1 MLPLADGIDGVPAD
15 ILKYI
20 LITLGWLVTVG
31 GGVWGGARLARK
43 GTSESPV
50 AIGPQPFAVQKHDAP
65 AKKSE
70 HDTLREAV
78 TKLTTE
84 LQSFR
89 LQKAEDDLALSEQLA
104 AQFNKM
110 TTDGQARAAAISQS
124 IAETLAIQNEKN
136 ITMATDIANHAARI
150 MNLEKADD
158 RHEGT
163 VQRIQSQIAQML
175 ANPPRKAA

>member
-1 MLPLADGIDGVPAD
+1 MFTLADGIDQVDAS
-15 ILKYI
+15 ILKQV
-20 LITLGWLVTVG
+20 LQTLAWLATG
-31 GGVWGGARLARK
+31 GLGLWLGKSWGAK
-43 GTSESPV
+43 GTKESPV
-50 AIGPQPFAVQKHDAP
+50 AIAQPLNVQKHDAP

-70 HDTLREAV
+70 HDTLKEAV
-78 TKLTTE
+78 QRLTSE
-84 LQSFR
+84 LQSFK
-89 LQKAEDDLALSEQLA
+89 LTKAQDDLALSETLA

-136 ITMATDIANHAARI
+136 IAMATDIANHAARI

-175 ANPPRKAA
+175 ASPPRKAA